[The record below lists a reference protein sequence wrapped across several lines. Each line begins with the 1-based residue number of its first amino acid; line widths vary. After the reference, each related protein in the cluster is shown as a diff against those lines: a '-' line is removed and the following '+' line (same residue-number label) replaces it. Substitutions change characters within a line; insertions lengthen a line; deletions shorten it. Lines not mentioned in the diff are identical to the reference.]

1 MSQLVTG
8 EAVVLQVRLARMP
21 TRALAVTLDVIL
33 QLVVLGILIAM
44 LVAFLSE
51 ASEALAAAIIV
62 VTVVL
67 VMVGYRLVMETLT
80 RGQTLGKMALGLR
93 VVRDD
98 GSAIRFRQALV
109 RTLLWLF
116 VDFAPWFACCPGI
129 VSSLMNKQGKRI
141 GDMLA
146 GTVVIRERHQPM
158 ASPPL
163 FVPGPL
169 VAWAGSLE
177 LSRLTDDLANTAR
190 EYLARFTELEPAARE
205 ALGNAL
211 AYRVGD
217 VTAPAPPA
225 PLSAPAFLSAVL
237 AERRRRELNRLAAGQ
252 TTGGVYGAHAPGSYG
267 PGGPFGRGPAY
278 GPGGTVQ
285 VATVPAATAPALAAT
300 VPAAT
305 AQVDRSL
312 VGPARA
318 AMVPADPVPVDRSL
332 RRPAVPTDLHRRAA
346 GSVPQA
352 TVMDRP
358 AHSARR
364 SRTKPTSRANPTNLR
379 HPAAGPHPAERPGAS
394 TEVCARIASSARV
407 RESPHSPRACAN
419 RQGFGHFSGDSRTR
433 SHRARRRRVGPVPTG
448 GSPGHRIVSNP
459 GDPRRRATHQPGRAA
474 GCDGLGVRRA
484 KSRANAQERRRH
496 LAILREVPPVSW
508 SQGPDE

>member
-129 VSSLMNKQGKRI
+129 VSSLMNKHGKRI

-278 GPGGTVQ
+278 GPGGYS
-285 VATVPAATAPALAAT
+285 PGGYGPGGYG
-300 VPAAT
+300 P
-305 AQVDRSL
+305 DGYGPGPGGYSPGGYGPGGPSPGGPSPGGP
-312 VGPARA
+312 GPAGYGPGGPGPGGPF
-318 AMVPADPVPVDRSL
+318 PAPPGGPYG
-332 RRPAVPTDLHRRAA
+332 PAPQGGGFDAA
-346 GSVPQA
+346 GNGYGPAGPFGPPQSEQPDEPRQPDVP
-352 TVMDRP
+352 
-358 AHSARR
+358 
-364 SRTKPTSRANPTNLR
+364 PTSGGWAP
-379 HPAAGPHPAERPGAS
+379 PG
-394 TEVCARIASSARV
+394 
-407 RESPHSPRACAN
+407 
-419 RQGFGHFSGDSRTR
+419 
-433 SHRARRRRVGPVPTG
+433 
-448 GSPGHRIVSNP
+448 
-459 GDPRRRATHQPGRAA
+459 
-474 GCDGLGVRRA
+474 
-484 KSRANAQERRRH
+484 
-496 LAILREVPPVSW
+496 
-508 SQGPDE
+508 